1 MKHINRETGNDCY
14 EIIKDYKGGLNARLY
29 QTAYFFFGG
38 NFKQEYH
45 PDADATDRQIENI
58 LMELNYYWA
67 NRPVASGPS
76 R

>member
-1 MKHINRETGNDCY
+1 
-14 EIIKDYKGGLNARLY
+14 LNARLY

-67 NRPVASGPS
+67 NRPPTSGPS